1 MDILGQDGPAAARS
15 LRQTLGISQSSFSRL
30 AQSLGDELLRV
41 GRARSTRYAR
51 PRRIDGVT
59 SPIPVYEVRP
69 KGEAQNVF
77 LLHPVMPEGFWME
90 NLTEGRGSFHEGLPW
105 FLQDLRP
112 SGFIGRLVPRRHP
125 DLDVPGDV
133 RFWSTEHL
141 LRYVTRHG
149 WDLPGAFIVGDAPY
163 ATWLDQ
169 ISRPGNAVD
178 AEDRQ
183 VRYPAIANAALGFGV
198 PGSSAAGEQP
208 KFLATR
214 RTNDSQQKAG
224 EKCRLTPVLVK
235 FSPPGEEAASR
246 RVADLLVAE
255 HLALETLRAHAVP
268 TAHSVVFTGAGRT
281 FLEVERFDRV
291 GTRHRRG
298 VCSLDALDCAFVG
311 RDRSDW
317 IGCVDALVHQRLM
330 SSDVLPPVR
339 LLELFGLL
347 IGNMDMHFGNLAFYL
362 DGVRVT
368 GLAPVYDMLPM
379 FYAPRHGELTET
391 LHSLPLPS
399 PAWGD
404 AALPAIAAAEDF
416 WTGVARAPDI
426 SPEFRRIGEENARR
440 IAALRDAVRHL
451 PV

>member
-15 LRQTLGISQSSFSRL
+15 LCQTLGISQSSFSRL

-41 GRARSTRYAR
+41 GRARSTRYVR
-51 PRRIDGVT
+51 PRRIEGVT
-59 SPIPVYEVRP
+59 SPIPVYEIRP
-69 KGEAQNVF
+69 KGEAQKTCM
-77 LLHPVMPEGFWME
+77 LYPVMPAGFWVE
-90 NLTEGRGSFHEGLPW
+90 NLKEGRGSFHEGLPW

-112 SGFIGRLVPRRHP
+112 AGFIGRLVPRRHP

-133 RFWSTEHL
+133 RLWSTDHL

-149 WDLPGAFIVGDAPY
+149 WDLPGAFIVGDAPF
-163 ATWLDQ
+163 AIWLER
-169 ISRPGNAVD
+169 ISQPGNGVD
-178 AEDRQ
+178 AGDRQ
-183 VRYPAIANAALGFGV
+183 VRYPDIANAVLGFGV

-214 RTNDSQQKAG
+214 RTTDS
-224 EKCRLTPVLVK
+224 LTPVLVK

-255 HLALETLRAHAVP
+255 HLALDTLRAHGVP

-281 FLEVERFDRV
+281 FLEVERFDRI
-291 GTRHRRG
+291 GIGHRRG
-298 VCSLDALDCAFVG
+298 VCSLDALDGAFVG
-311 RDRSDW
+311 GDRSTW
-317 IGCVDALVHQRLM
+317 AGCVDALVHQRLM
-330 SSDVLPPVR
+330 SSDVLPRVR
-339 LLELFGLL
+339 LLELFGWLV
-347 IGNMDMHFGNLAFYL
+347 GNTDMHFGNLAFHL
-362 DGVRVT
+362 DGVRIT

-379 FYAPRHGELTET
+379 YYVPRHGEFTET

-404 AALPAIAAAEDF
+404 AALPAIDAAEDF

-426 SPEFRRIGEENARR
+426 SAEFRRIGEENARR
-440 IAALRDAVRHL
+440 IAALRVTAQHL
-451 PV
+451 PS